1 MKKININAVKMGS
14 MVNLSIDGKLTKK
27 NCNTPEEANTFF
39 KAILKAKENPT
50 DENLKTIRCLL
61 REKLRIAMLARLEV
75 DPETNEV
82 FLAGFNTP
90 VPMTLVEV
98 IREYHENGYP
108 LDAILNFWKLLMIN
122 PDKRVCESLF
132 NFIKIHDFSITDAGY
147 MIVYKAV
154 DNKDRTKREK
164 TFEEYVSNQ
173 VLHVRKNWK
182 CSPKKYVV
190 YKSNDSEEYGIAKV
204 ETITGWDE
212 DDKGIEIIGNLDE
225 LHKAIFD
232 SPANDKIQPI
242 NVPVYT
248 DKYSHSMTI
257 VLGEPVY
264 MDRKECNGDPSED
277 CSNGLHCGCTSYV
290 ESFGNSCDVVLVC
303 YVNPMNV
310 ISVPKSECSKMRV
323 SEYYP
328 IAVATYKDK
337 KIDVVEQKYFEDD
350 YREYELTELNE
361 LIAKVQAEELPI
373 EAAINSEP
381 ETRSL
386 EEMMKILSTRLIDI
400 E

>member
-1 MKKININAVKMGS
+1 
-14 MVNLSIDGKLTKK
+14 
-27 NCNTPEEANTFF
+27 
-39 KAILKAKENPT
+39 
-50 DENLKTIRCLL
+50 
-61 REKLRIAMLARLEV
+61 
-75 DPETNEV
+75 
-82 FLAGFNTP
+82 
-90 VPMTLVEV
+90 
-98 IREYHENGYP
+98 
-108 LDAILNFWKLLMIN
+108 
-122 PDKRVCESLF
+122 
-132 NFIKIHDFSITDAGY
+132 
-147 MIVYKAV
+147 
-154 DNKDRTKREK
+154 
-164 TFEEYVSNQ
+164 
-173 VLHVRKNWK
+173 
-182 CSPKKYVV
+182 
-190 YKSNDSEEYGIAKV
+190 
-204 ETITGWDE
+204 
-212 DDKGIEIIGNLDE
+212 
-225 LHKAIFD
+225 
-232 SPANDKIQPI
+232 
-242 NVPVYT
+242 
-248 DKYSHSMTI
+248 MTI
-257 VLGEPVY
+257 LLGKPVQQA
-264 MDRKECNGDPSED
+264 RKECDGDPAED

>member
-1 MKKININAVKMGS
+1 MLFTNP
-14 MVNLSIDGKLTKK
+14 T
-27 NCNTPEEANTFF
+27 
-39 KAILKAKENPT
+39 ILKNMVLPK
-50 DENLKTIRCLL
+50 LKQLLVGMKMIRAL
-61 REKLRIAMLARLEV
+61 KLWVISMNF
-75 DPETNEV
+75 TKQ
-82 FLAGFNTP
+82 FLI
-90 VPMTLVEV
+90 V
-98 IREYHENGYP
+98 
-108 LDAILNFWKLLMIN
+108 LLM
-122 PDKRVCESLF
+122 
-132 NFIKIHDFSITDAGY
+132 T
-147 MIVYKAV
+147 
-154 DNKDRTKREK
+154 
-164 TFEEYVSNQ
+164 
-173 VLHVRKNWK
+173 
-182 CSPKKYVV
+182 
-190 YKSNDSEEYGIAKV
+190 
-204 ETITGWDE
+204 
-212 DDKGIEIIGNLDE
+212 
-225 LHKAIFD
+225 
-232 SPANDKIQPI
+232 
-242 NVPVYT
+242 
-248 DKYSHSMTI
+248 KYSHSMNI

-277 CSNGLHCGCTSYV
+277 CSIGLHCGCTSYV

-386 EEMMKILSTRLIDI
+386 EEIDRKSTR
-400 E
+400 